1 MKCRLAAPN
10 KWPASPR
17 KGFMKILTSTLL
29 AILVA
34 ISTVA
39 PAHAQIVEKKSLN
52 LDGAKKAIAAAVDY
66 AKKNNAPGGVIAI
79 VDEGGNLMALE
90 RLDGSF
96 AMGAT
101 ISIGKARTA
110 VLFKKPTRFFE
121 ELINKGRTAMTVS
134 DMDRAVEFYSA
145 LTFRKISDVE
155 VLGEEFEHLEGVF
168 GARMRIVRMQL
179 GNEYLDLTQYLA
191 PPGRPIPVDSRSN
204 DLWFQHIAIVV
215 RDMDQAFDKLRALK
229 VQFVSTGPQTLPP
242 SIKAAAGIKAF
253 YFRDP
258 DQHNLEIIYFPPGKG
273 DPRWQEKTD
282 NLFLG
287 IDHTA
292 IGISNTDSSLKFYRD
307 LLGLRKA
314 GESENFGTEQEHL
327 NQVFGAH
334 LHITGMRSDA
344 GPGIEFLEYLTPRDG
359 RPRPADVRA
368 NDIVHWQTTIATDD
382 VEALA
387 KKLRD
392 AHVGFVSTGIIVL
405 PNDKSGFS
413 KGTLVS
419 DPDGHDLLLIQK

>member
-1 MKCRLAAPN
+1 MTKRFL
-10 KWPASPR
+10 
-17 KGFMKILTSTLL
+17 ITLL
-29 AILVA
+29 VVA
-34 ISTVA
+34 LSVSAT
-39 PAHAQIVEKKSLN
+39 Q
-52 LDGAKKAIAAAVDY
+52 
-66 AKKNNAPGGVIAI
+66 
-79 VDEGGNLMALE
+79 
-90 RLDGSF
+90 
-96 AMGAT
+96 GAT
-101 ISIGKARTA
+101 SVESVG
-110 VLFKKPTRFFE
+110 
-121 ELINKGRTAMTVS
+121 MTVS

-145 LTFRKISDVE
+145 LTFQKISDVE

-191 PPGRPIPVDSRSN
+191 PPGRPIPADSRSN

-292 IGISNTDSSLKFYRD
+292 IGISSTDASLHFYRD
-307 LLGLRKA
+307 LLGLRRA

-334 LHITGMRSDA
+334 LRITGMRADS
-344 GPGIEFLEYLTPRDG
+344 GPGVEFLEYLAPRDG
-359 RPRPADVRA
+359 RTRPADVHA
-368 NDIVHWQTTIATDD
+368 NDIVHWQTMIVTDD

-387 KKLRD
+387 KTLRD
-392 AHVGFVSTGIIVL
+392 AHVGFVSTGIIVM

>member
-1 MKCRLAAPN
+1 MKFRSHAN
-10 KWPASPR
+10 
-17 KGFMKILTSTLL
+17 ILVVALL
-29 AILVA
+29 ALCSVSISAQPPQVA
-34 ISTVA
+34 
-39 PAHAQIVEKKSLN
+39 VESV
-52 LDGAKKAIAAAVDY
+52 G
-66 AKKNNAPGGVIAI
+66 
-79 VDEGGNLMALE
+79 
-90 RLDGSF
+90 
-96 AMGAT
+96 
-101 ISIGKARTA
+101 
-110 VLFKKPTRFFE
+110 
-121 ELINKGRTAMTVS
+121 MTVS

-145 LTFRKISDVE
+145 LTFAKVSDVE
-155 VLGEEFEHLEGVF
+155 VFGDKFEHLEGVF

-191 PPGRPIPVDSRSN
+191 PPGRPIPADSRSN
-204 DLWFQHIAIVV
+204 DLWFQHAAIVV
-215 RDMDQAFDKLRALK
+215 HDMDQAFEKLRALK

-242 SIKAAAGIKAF
+242 SIPAAAGIKAF

-273 DPRWQEKTD
+273 DPRWQEKKD
-282 NLFLG
+282 KLFLG

-292 IGISNTDSSLKFYRD
+292 IGISNTDASLKFYRD
-307 LLGLRKA
+307 LLGLHKA
-314 GESENFGTEQEHL
+314 GESENLGTEQEHL

-334 LHITGMRSDA
+334 LRITGMRAQA

-392 AHVGFVSTGIIVL
+392 AHVGFVSTGIIVI
-405 PNDKSGFS
+405 PKDKSGFS

>member
-1 MKCRLAAPN
+1 
-10 KWPASPR
+10 
-17 KGFMKILTSTLL
+17 
-29 AILVA
+29 
-34 ISTVA
+34 
-39 PAHAQIVEKKSLN
+39 
-52 LDGAKKAIAAAVDY
+52 
-66 AKKNNAPGGVIAI
+66 
-79 VDEGGNLMALE
+79 
-90 RLDGSF
+90 
-96 AMGAT
+96 
-101 ISIGKARTA
+101 
-110 VLFKKPTRFFE
+110 
-121 ELINKGRTAMTVS
+121 
-134 DMDRAVEFYSA
+134 MDRAVAFYSA
-145 LTFRKISDVE
+145 LTFQKVSDVE
-155 VLGEEFEHLEGVF
+155 VLGDEFEHLEGVF

-179 GNEYLDLTQYLA
+179 GNEYVDLTQYLA
-191 PPGRPIPVDSRSN
+191 PPGRPIPGDSRSN

-215 RDMDQAFDKLRALK
+215 RDMDEAFEKLRALK

-282 NLFLG
+282 KLFLG

-292 IGISNTDSSLKFYRD
+292 IAISNTDASLHFYRD

-334 LHITGMRSDA
+334 LRITGMRSDA

-368 NDIVHWQTTIATDD
+368 NDIVHWQTMIATDD
-382 VEALA
+382 VGALA
-387 KKLRD
+387 KKIRE
-392 AHVGFVSTGIIVL
+392 AHVDFISRGVVAT
-405 PNDKSGFS
+405 PKDKIGFS
-413 KGTLVS
+413 KSALVS
-419 DPDGHDLLLIQK
+419 DPDGHSVLLIQR

>member
-1 MKCRLAAPN
+1 MR
-10 KWPASPR
+10 
-17 KGFMKILTSTLL
+17 
-29 AILVA
+29 
-34 ISTVA
+34 
-39 PAHAQIVEKKSLN
+39 AQWHIKF
-52 LDGAKKAIAAAVDY
+52 AIAALFALL
-66 AKKNNAPGGVIAI
+66 IAT
-79 VDEGGNLMALE
+79 
-90 RLDGSF
+90 SF
-96 AMGAT
+96 AQSPQVTVKSVG
-101 ISIGKARTA
+101 
-110 VLFKKPTRFFE
+110 
-121 ELINKGRTAMTVS
+121 MTVS
-134 DMDRAVEFYSA
+134 DMDRSVAFYSELA
-145 LTFRKISDVE
+145 FQKVSDVE
-155 VLGEEFEHLEGVF
+155 VLGEQYEHLEGVF

-179 GNEYLDLTQYLA
+179 GNEYLDLTEYLT
-191 PPGRPIPVDSRSN
+191 PRGRPIPADSRSN

-215 RDMDQAFDKLRALK
+215 RNMDQAFEKLRTLK

-292 IGISNTDSSLKFYRD
+292 IGIANTESSLRFYRD
-307 LLGLRKA
+307 VLGLRKA

-334 LHITGMRSDA
+334 LQITGMRAAS

-359 RPRPADVRA
+359 RPRPVDSKA
-368 NDIVHWQTTIATDD
+368 NDLLHWQTTVVASD
-382 VEALA
+382 VDALA
-387 KKLRD
+387 SKLRE
-392 AHVGFVSTGIIVL
+392 AHVRFVSSSVVVMT
-405 PNDKSGFS
+405 KEKAGFS
-413 KGTLVS
+413 KGALVS